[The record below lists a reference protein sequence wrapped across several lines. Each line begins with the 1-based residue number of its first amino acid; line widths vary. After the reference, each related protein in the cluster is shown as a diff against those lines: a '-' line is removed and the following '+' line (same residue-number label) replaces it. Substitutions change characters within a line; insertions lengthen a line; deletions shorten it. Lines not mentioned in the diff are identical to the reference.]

1 MLEQGYEVA
10 LDHVSVRLK
19 TELSPLYH
27 YHELNHTLYVLES
40 AQVLAGPEGI
50 HGEELTLLKTAA
62 LYHDTGF
69 LINHTDHETLSVQ
82 IARKEL
88 PGFGFNDAQIN
99 QICSM
104 IMATRIPQSPEDKLS
119 RILCDADLFYLGTD
133 LFQHFAELLYLEL
146 SATGAIGSRD
156 EWMKLQVRFLSAH
169 HYQTE
174 TASAMLDARKK
185 QHLEELLSHI

>member
-1 MLEQGYEVA
+1 MLERGYEVA
-10 LDHVSVRLK
+10 KEYVSARLK
-19 TELSPLYH
+19 SELSPLYH

-40 AQVLAGPEGI
+40 AQVLAVPEGVS
-50 HGEELTLLKTAA
+50 GEELTLLKTAA

-69 LINHTDHETLSVQ
+69 LISHIEHESLSVQ

-88 PGFGFNDAQIN
+88 PGFGFNDAQIH
-99 QICSM
+99 QICRM

-133 LFQHFAELLYLEL
+133 LFEHFAELLYLEL
-146 SATGAIGSRD
+146 CATGAVNSKE
-156 EWMKLQVRFLSAH
+156 EWMKIQIRFLGAH

-174 TASAMLDARKK
+174 TAAAMLDAVKN
-185 QHLEELLSHI
+185 QHLQQLVNNH